1 MLSVVIAAS
10 AIMVKTWYDYRFRF
24 FLVLCFILIMT
35 DLGTAFLAMGIAL
48 ESTDFHKE
56 RSKALAIEIGITT
69 VFFNGGSL
77 LLHWLFSF
85 KYWVISREI
94 PKVLQGQILQSNEW
108 KYNLYNAVGILV
120 NMAICVWL
128 GVRRGQLSA

>member
-35 DLGTAFLAMGIAL
+35 DLGTASLAMGIAL

-56 RSKALAIEIGITT
+56 
-69 VFFNGGSL
+69 
-77 LLHWLFSF
+77 
-85 KYWVISREI
+85 
-94 PKVLQGQILQSNEW
+94 
-108 KYNLYNAVGILV
+108 
-120 NMAICVWL
+120 
-128 GVRRGQLSA
+128 